1 MPDVNEGPWDRG
13 ARLTLGLLLGSIA
26 VVGAGGT
33 AATAVGAIM
42 AVVLFA
48 TAAVG
53 FCPLYAL
60 LGIDTSRERAK
71 G

>member
-1 MPDVNEGPWDRG
+1 MNEGRWDRG
-13 ARLTLGLLLGSIA
+13 LRLAGGVFFGSIA
-26 VVGAGGT
+26 ILGTGGAAGAT
-33 AATAVGAIM
+33 AATVM
-42 AVVLFA
+42 SVVLFA

-60 LGIDTSRERAK
+60 LGIDTSRERVK